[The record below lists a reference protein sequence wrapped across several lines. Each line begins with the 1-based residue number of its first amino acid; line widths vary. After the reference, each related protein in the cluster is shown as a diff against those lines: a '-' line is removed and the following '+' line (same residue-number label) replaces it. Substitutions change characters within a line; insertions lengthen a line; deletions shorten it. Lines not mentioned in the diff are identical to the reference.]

1 MWGPRRQKS
10 TVAFPLFPGSV
21 LVVLKLFSVSLSYE
35 FQNSNFQNHKTKLP
49 QFHVLYPSLHYILKQ
64 HKTSLCYATSYHTM
78 PLQCLSFSIFYLASL
93 QNWTL
98 IFHKPSR
105 VIHSLI
111 SFHLFVLSSFQLQGF
126 FLFCATR
133 WRKKTHQRTGPKL
146 QNFQTKTKPQSLKT
160 PKEPTSTTTTKQG
173 CGVLTL
179 WKAFPLTKKP
189 NHLPAKN

>member
-21 LVVLKLFSVSLSYE
+21 LVVLKLFNGSLSLAH
-35 FQNSNFQNHKTKLP
+35 FKIQTFKITKKT
-49 QFHVLYPSLHYILKQ
+49 FHSSTFFMLHHYILKQ
-64 HKTSLCYATSYHTM
+64 HNPIVLCHVFPYYAIAIS
-78 PLQCLSFSIFYLASL
+78 
-93 QNWTL
+93 L
-98 IFHKPSR
+98 IFNF
-105 VIHSLI
+105 IHSFTPKLNSHCSWTESFI
-111 SFHLFVLSSFQLQGF
+111 HSFHLFILSSYQLQGF

-179 WKAFPLTKKP
+179 WKASPLTKKP
-189 NHLPAKN
+189 SHLPAKN